1 MLKHFDATDDDDELG
16 EDANANTDTYWAN
29 IDCETSVSIQLKW
42 YPGIKNSF
50 YLVIRFLKYIIHF
63 FFQKATWK
71 NISFIIL
78 INFMIYLDCII
89 T

>member
-50 YLVIRFLKYIIHF
+50 YLVIRFYKYII
-63 FFQKATWK
+63 QKIFSK
-71 NISFIIL
+71 SNLEEISFI
-78 INFMIYLDCII
+78 NFLLVLW
-89 T
+89 

>member
-50 YLVIRFLKYIIHF
+50 YLVIRFLKY
-63 FFQKATWK
+63 T
-71 NISFIIL
+71 
-78 INFMIYLDCII
+78 
-89 T
+89 